1 MLSPLRRPL
10 SVRNFLSRLI
20 AAIVFCIFS
29 ENVRLIS
36 LFQVQVHD
44 IVVELIIQIQWNP
57 VNTDTNGTCPSV
69 RINGVSV
76 LSGLSEKTL
85 QTHVLSKKRP

>member
-1 MLSPLRRPL
+1 MIFPSNCQLLNNQHVISGRIKRHTLYI
-10 SVRNFLSRLI
+10 FLGLEEELLKSQYKMI
-20 AAIVFCIFS
+20 
-29 ENVRLIS
+29 E
-36 LFQVQVHD
+36 QVD
-44 IVVELIIQIQWNP
+44 IQWNP

-76 LSGLSEKTL
+76 LSGLSEKKL